1 MESIIVTSKMVNFSK
16 LNHPVR
22 LSDTSRERATGQQ
35 NCGGGAGGVNQILIP
50 T

>member
-35 NCGGGAGGVNQILIP
+35 NCGGGAGGGLIKY
-50 T
+50 